1 MIKLRFGPCLHDA
14 KSHTFSE
21 FEVLE
26 VFPGDHKFS
35 RCIQM
40 NTNQSELITLELKL
54 PEIDESR

>member
-1 MIKLRFGPCLHDA
+1 M
-14 KSHTFSE
+14 
-21 FEVLE
+21 